1 MSIKYSKLI
10 SLAAGLL
17 FACSA
22 SAFTTYT
29 DNFSGTASKLSW
41 LALNDACLTAGTAA
55 KSAGVIPGCSTTLIM
70 PIGSTIPV
78 IASSDA
84 AGSGALRLTP
94 ASNNQTGAILSN
106 FTFPLSQGLQ
116 VTFTTYT
123 YGGNSGGQAK
133 NGADGISFMLTD
145 GSKPAPTTAGGLGGS
160 LGYSCSNVNTT
171 YEGMANAYLGLGIDE
186 FGNFL
191 NSGDNTNSGIYNS
204 NYSPGVTT
212 YGTNSYASDSYYQP
226 ERIGLRGAGNTTW
239 VWLQSQNP
247 TYYSGSAPNAS
258 KVQAACKS
266 GRYVSSTNEDGDNT
280 YSNIPYNYLA
290 IPGGYR
296 VLPDGVKIA
305 NEVAQTRT
313 AAQPITYKL
322 TLSPSGLLNF
332 SYSYNNGAYTPVL
345 TNSLITNS
353 NGPLPPS
360 LRFGFSAGTGG
371 SRNVHEITCFQAS
384 PLQSNS
390 SVGAN
395 TVQSGQYKT
404 GTQIYLA
411 SYVSDNWWGSL
422 SSTSLNVD
430 KTTGALVV
438 NNVANWDAKCVL
450 TGGGC
455 PSMGTDLQGNPT
467 TSIAVQSPSAR
478 ALISSATGSQK
489 GQAFEWTSL
498 STAQRAVLDSSDNL
512 GQQRVKWLRGDRTV
526 EQLQSPPGT
535 LRARTAVLGDIVDSS
550 PTWVGAPYT
559 GAYPDSFSDALYGNP
574 ALQPENNGSAVP
586 YSTFASNN
594 ISRLNVVYG
603 GSNDGFLHGFEA
615 GAYDSNG
622 NYVSTNNDGKEVLGF
637 MPADVLANG
646 GLLNLTSPNY
656 VHQYFV
662 DATPSASDLFYN
674 KAWHTWLVGGVGTGG
689 SEIYALDITDPT
701 QFAESKASKLVIGD
715 WNNNTPGLSHLAQT
729 VGTPIVARLHNGQ
742 WAIIFGNGING
753 KQSAGVYIGLVDP
766 ATGSVSFQFLDTGV
780 GSAASPDGIAYVT
793 SVDLDGDHIADYL
806 YAGDTRGNMWRFDVT
821 SNDSTKWTVSTF
833 GNGSAT
839 PLYVA
844 KDGSGNLQPITTAPS
859 IAAVVTGGATR
870 VMVLFGT
877 GQKTPLTASS
887 GDVYAKNT
895 QTFYGIWDWDMS
907 GWNGVANASS
917 QYASL
922 SGAQAVDR
930 SQLLQQTVVSTGT
943 GNTSGTVLAYRY
955 LSTGNQVCWK
965 GSTTCTSNNSQY
977 GWLFD
982 LPATQEQIIYNPV
995 IIDGAVVVNT
1005 AIPPAISALQCNPGL
1020 QSGFTMAFDPASGG
1034 GLPQGFFPG
1043 AGGGFGT
1050 AKDGSVVA
1058 GIQQDA
1064 VGTPTTVTYGGQ
1076 TYIVS
1081 QTVKGSAA
1089 LSQVNPP
1096 PSQSPSRVSWREL
1109 RY

>member
-1 MSIKYSKLI
+1 MGKTMATKRTKLI
-10 SLAAGLL
+10 ALLAGLL

-22 SAFTTYT
+22 SAVTTYT
-29 DNFSGTASKLSW
+29 DNFSGLKSSLNWLS
-41 LALNDACLTAGTAA
+41 LDDACLTAGNGTGSIPAC
-55 KSAGVIPGCSTTLIM
+55 SSPNDPAG
-70 PIGSTIPV
+70 
-78 IASSDA
+78 A
-84 AGSGALRLTP
+84 GALRLTP
-94 ASNNQTGAILSN
+94 ANYGQTGAILSN

-123 YGGNSGGQAK
+123 YGGDSGGQAQ

-145 GSKPAPTTAGGLGGS
+145 GSKPAPTTAGALGGS
-160 LGYSCSNVNTT
+160 LGYSCSNVNGK

-186 FGNFL
+186 YGNFL
-191 NSGDNTNSGIYNS
+191 NSGDNTNTGIYNS
-204 NYSPGVTT
+204 NYSPGVKT
-212 YGTNSYASDSYYQP
+212 YGTNSYASNNYYQP

-239 VWLQSQNP
+239 AWLQSQNSS
-247 TYYSGSAPNAS
+247 YYSGSKPNAG

-266 GRYVSSTNEDGDNT
+266 GTYVSGNNEDGGT
-280 YSNIPYNYLA
+280 LYSTIPYNYKA

-305 NEVAQTRT
+305 NETAQTRT

-332 SYSYNNGAYTPVL
+332 SYSYNNGAYQPVL
-345 TNSLITNS
+345 TNSLITSS

-360 LRFGFSAGTGG
+360 FRFGFSAGTGG
-371 SRNVHEITCFQAS
+371 SDNVHEITCFQAS

-411 SYVSDNWWGSL
+411 SYTSDNWWGSL
-422 SSTSLNVD
+422 SSTSLTVD
-430 KTTGALVV
+430 PTTGSLAV

-455 PSMGTDLQGNPT
+455 AAMGTDAQGNPI
-467 TSIAVQSPSAR
+467 TSIAVQGPAAR
-478 ALISSATGSQK
+478 TLISSATGSKQ

-498 STAQRAVLDSSDNL
+498 STPQKTVLNALDNL
-512 GQQRVKWLRGDRTV
+512 GQQRVAWLRGDRTV
-526 EQLQSPPGT
+526 EQLQSPPGQ

-574 ALQPENNGSAVP
+574 SAQPENGSSAVP
-586 YSTFASNN
+586 YSTFATSNV
-594 ISRLNVVYG
+594 SRLNVVYA

-615 GAYDSNG
+615 GSYDSSG

-662 DATPSASDLFYN
+662 DATPSASDLFYGN
-674 KAWHTWLVGGVGTGG
+674 AWHTWLVGGVGTGG

-701 QFAESKASKLVIGD
+701 QFSESKASSLVIGD
-715 WNNNTPGLSHLAQT
+715 WDNKTAGLSHLAQT
-729 VGTPIVARLHNGQ
+729 VGTPVVTRLHSGQ

-753 KQSAGVYIGLVDP
+753 SLSAGVYIGLINP
-766 ATGSVSFQFLDTGV
+766 TTGAVSFQFLDTGV
-780 GSAASPDGIAYVT
+780 GSVASPDGIAYVT

-806 YAGDTRGNMWRFDVT
+806 YAGDTQGNMWRFNVT
-821 SNDSTKWTVSTF
+821 SNNPANWAVSKF

-844 KDGSGNLQPITTAPS
+844 KDGSGTRQPITTAPT

-877 GQKTPLTASS
+877 GQKTPLTATS
-887 GDVYAKNT
+887 GDVYAKGT
-895 QTFYGIWDWDMS
+895 QTFYGIWDWDMT
-907 GWNGVANASS
+907 GWNGLANASS

-930 SQLLQQTVVSTGT
+930 SMLLQQTVVSTGT
-943 GNTSGTVLAYRY
+943 GNANGTVLGYRY
-955 LSTGNQVCWK
+955 LSTANQVCWQ
-965 GSTTCTSNNSQY
+965 GSSTCASNNNQY

-995 IIDGAVVVNT
+995 LIGGVAVVNT

-1089 LSQVNPP
+1089 LSPVKPRA
-1096 PSQSPSRVSWREL
+1096 SQSPSRVSWREL